1 MKKKEKIALVLG
13 GGGARGA
20 YEAGVWQAMT
30 ELGMDIDIVTGTSVG
45 SINGAMV
52 CQGDLELTIRMWK
65 ELETHMI
72 FDVPEGSQPIDYAK
86 EIVLNKGAGSTRL
99 RELLEEYV
107 DEERIRNSSID
118 YGLVAVELKTLKPH
132 FLFREDIK
140 PGQIIDYILASSS
153 AFPAIHA
160 HEIDGVEYIDGG
172 YGDVLPID
180 MAVQKGATKVV
191 AVRLKAPGIEMYQ
204 FQDHKNVD
212 ITIINPKWDL
222 GNVLIFDVDN
232 ARKIMRLGYLDAMKE
247 FGIFDGNY
255 YTFAKDAFNKT
266 DMKMADACAKVF
278 DMDPGLIYTK
288 EPFLSKL
295 KDSFELS
302 KTDLKEAIS
311 KLRHLSNNTISLH
324 DTVKV
329 LKEAAKDAVHMRV
342 FCILMAQNIKEKGTD
357 SIFVKNAVAKIIP
370 EAVYAAKFLIKYNL
384 I

>member
-132 FLFREDIK
+132 FLFKEDIK
-140 PGQIIDYILASSS
+140 PGQIIDFILASSS

-204 FQDHKNVD
+204 FQHHKNVD

-255 YTFAKDAFNKT
+255 YTFAKDTFSKT
-266 DMKMADACAKVF
+266 DLKMADACAKIF
-278 DMDPGLIYTK
+278 DLNPQFIYKKEFLLKALTK
-288 EPFLSKL
+288 AIEHSEDDLEETITKFKHIRSSFLTFNDIVK
-295 KDSFELS
+295 
-302 KTDLKEAIS
+302 
-311 KLRHLSNNTISLH
+311 
-324 DTVKV
+324 TVKETEKSHIV
-329 LKEAAKDAVHMRV
+329 
-342 FCILMAQNIKEKGTD
+342 CILIAQNIKEKGKD
-357 SIFVKNAVAKIIP
+357 SIFAKKAASKLIPDLVHAARFLVKN
-370 EAVYAAKFLIKYNL
+370 NL

>member
-52 CQGDLELTIRMWK
+52 CQGDLELTLRMWK

-72 FDVPEGSQPIDYAK
+72 FDVPEGSQPLDYAK

-107 DEERIRNSSID
+107 DEDRIRNSNID
-118 YGLVAVELKTLKPH
+118 YGLVTVELKTLKPH

-140 PGQIIDYILASSS
+140 KGQLIDYILASSS

-172 YGDVLPID
+172 YGDVMPVE
-180 MAVQKGATKVV
+180 MAAKKGATKIV
-191 AVRLKAPGIEMYQ
+191 AVRLKAPGIEKYQ
-204 FQDHKNVD
+204 FQKPKGIDVTV
-212 ITIINPKWDL
+212 IEPKWDL

-232 ARKIMRLGYLDAMKE
+232 ARKIMRLGYLEAMKE
-247 FGIFDGNY
+247 FDIFDGEY
-255 YTFAKDAFNKT
+255 YTFAKDTFSKT
-266 DMKMADACAKVF
+266 DLKMADACGKIF
-278 DMDPGLIYTK
+278 DMDPCLIYTK
-288 EPFLSKL
+288 ESFIKKLEELIDDSEADL
-295 KDSFELS
+295 KD
-302 KTDLKEAIS
+302 AIS
-311 KLRHLSNNTISLH
+311 KIRHLGSKFLGLH
-324 DTVKV
+324 DIIKFV
-329 LKEAAKDAVHMRV
+329 KEAVHTHL
-342 FCILMAQNIKEKGTD
+342 FCILIAQNIKEKGKD
-357 SIFVKNAVAKIIP
+357 SIFLNKAATKIIP
-370 EAVYAAKFLIKYNL
+370 EAIYTAKFLVKYNL

>member
-212 ITIINPKWDL
+212 ITIIDPKWDL

-232 ARKIMRLGYLDAMKE
+232 ARKIMRLGYLDTMKE

-255 YTFAKDAFNKT
+255 YTFAKETFGKSEV
-266 DMKMADACAKVF
+266 KMADACAKIF
-278 DMDPGLIYTK
+278 DMDPQFIYKK
-288 EPFLSKL
+288 EFLLKALSKAIEQSEDDL
-295 KDSFELS
+295 EETINKFKHIRSSFLTFNDIV
-302 KTDLKEAIS
+302 K
-311 KLRHLSNNTISLH
+311 
-324 DTVKV
+324 TVKETEKSHIV
-329 LKEAAKDAVHMRV
+329 
-342 FCILMAQNIKEKGTD
+342 CILIAQNIKEKGKD
-357 SIFVKNAVAKIIP
+357 SIFAKKAASKLIPDLVLAARFLVKYGLV
-370 EAVYAAKFLIKYNL
+370 
-384 I
+384 

>member
-1 MKKKEKIALVLG
+1 MNNKEKTALVLG

-30 ELGMDIDIVTGTSVG
+30 ELGMEINIVTGTSVG

-52 CQGDLELTIRMWK
+52 CQGDLELTLRMWK

-72 FDVPEGSQPIDYAK
+72 FDVPEGSQPFDYAK

-107 DEERIRNSSID
+107 DEDRIRSSSID
-118 YGLVAVELKTLKPH
+118 YGLVTVELKTLKPH

-140 PGQIIDYILASSS
+140 KGQLIDFILASSS

-172 YGDVLPID
+172 YGDVMPID
-180 MAVQKGATKVV
+180 MAAAKGATKIV
-191 AVRLKAPGIEMYQ
+191 AVRLKAPGIEKYQ
-204 FQDHKNVD
+204 FQKPNDVEV
-212 ITIINPKWDL
+212 IVLEPKWDL

-232 ARKIMRLGYLDAMKE
+232 ARKIMRLGYLEAMKE

-255 YTFAKDAFNKT
+255 YTFAKDAFSKT

-278 DMDPGLIYTK
+278 DMDPTLIYTK
-288 EPFLSKL
+288 ESFIKKLSCIIDNSEADL
-295 KDSFELS
+295 KD
-302 KTDLKEAIS
+302 AIS
-311 KLRHLSNNTISLH
+311 KLKHLKSKFVGIH
-324 DTVKV
+324 DLVKSAKAAAHSYV
-329 LKEAAKDAVHMRV
+329 L
-342 FCILMAQNIKEKGTD
+342 CILMAQNIKEKGKD
-357 SIFVKNAVAKIIP
+357 SIFATKAAAKIIP
-370 EAVYAAKFLIKYNL
+370 EAIYAAKFLVKYDL